1 MILSNLAKSLTAG
14 LFTLTLASAAYSE
27 TTQATATNKA
37 QPVEKVANLDELLKL
52 VQDGRTHDN
61 RDNKAREAL
70 FKKSRAQQAKMLKDA
85 NQEMQ
90 RQESISA
97 QLEKEYEKN
106 DEKIAIKS
114 ETLQKR
120 LGNLKELFGHL
131 TGAAGDLRTVMSTSV
146 ISAQYTGRTESIDK
160 LIATMSSNVDLP
172 TIEEVEQ
179 LWVNM
184 QHEMTQSGRVQSFAT
199 KVILPAGETVEQ
211 QVVRIG
217 SFNLVSNG
225 KYLSYSSESG
235 NVAELG
241 RQPGGSYLSAIE
253 ELEASTSGVVQV
265 GIDPTGPAGGQ
276 FLSALINSPSIIE
289 RWHQG
294 GLVGYIISFVGLIA
308 FTLAIWRFV
317 VLSSVAKKVQ
327 AQASDPVARDDNPLG
342 RIMAIYN
349 ANATTDNETLEMKL
363 AEGILK
369 ERPQIE
375 AYLPILKIISMV
387 APLLGLLGTV
397 TGMIITFQAITI
409 FGAGDPKAMA
419 GGISGALVTTVL
431 GLLVAIPT
439 VLLHSIVNSKAKLV
453 TTILEEQSTGIVA
466 EQSSKAA

>member
-1 MILSNLAKSLTAG
+1 MMLSNIAKSLTAG
-14 LFTLTLASAAYSE
+14 LFALTLASAAYSE
-27 TTQATATNKA
+27 AAT
-37 QPVEKVANLDELLKL
+37 QPVESAASLDELLKL
-52 VQDGRTHDN
+52 VQDGRTHDS
-61 RDNKAREAL
+61 RDNKKRESL
-70 FKKSRAQQAKMLKDA
+70 FKKSRAQQAYMLKVA
-85 NQEMQ
+85 NQEMK
-90 RQESISA
+90 RQETISA
-97 QLEKEYEKN
+97 QLEKEYESN
-106 DEKIAIKS
+106 DEKLAVKAA
-114 ETLQKR
+114 TLQKR

-131 TGAAGDLRTVMSTSV
+131 TGTAGDLRTVMNTSV
-146 ISAQYTGRTESIDK
+146 ISAQYTGRTESIDS
-160 LIATMSSNVDLP
+160 LIATMSSNVALP

-184 QHEMTQSGRVQSFAT
+184 QHEMTQSGRVQSFNT
-199 KVILPAGETVEQ
+199 QVILPAGETANKK
-211 QVVRIG
+211 VVRIG
-217 SFNLVSNG
+217 SFNLVSDG
-225 KYLSYSSESG
+225 KYLTYDGKTG
-235 NVAELG
+235 NVSELG
-241 RQPGGSYLSAIE
+241 RQPGGSYLAAIKS
-253 ELEASTSGVVQV
+253 LEASTSGVVQV
-265 GIDPTGPAGGQ
+265 GIDPTGPAGGS
-276 FLSALINSPSIIE
+276 FLQALINSPSIIE

-308 FTLAIWRFV
+308 FSLAIWRFV
-317 VLSSVAKKVQ
+317 ILKSVAKKVL
-327 AQASDPVARDDNPLG
+327 AQSKDPVAHDNNPLG

-349 ANATTDNETLEMKL
+349 ANMHTDNETLEMKL

-369 ERPQIE
+369 ERPKIE

-466 EQSSKAA
+466 EQSSKPAMAA